1 MNKIIIDNIEYT
13 VDNNSAC
20 IVKCAADSVSVV
32 IPSDITVDRVDYPVT
47 TIGYNAFSGCESLTR
62 VALGNGVTSI
72 GLWAFYRCTS
82 LEKIS
87 IPDSVQSIGDYAFW
101 CTSLKKAVVSKQT
114 LFQENTFPEHIKII
128 RQ

>member
-47 TIGYNAFSGCESLTR
+47 TIGYNAFSFC
-62 VALGNGVTSI
+62 N
-72 GLWAFYRCTS
+72 
-82 LEKIS
+82 
-87 IPDSVQSIGDYAFW
+87 
-101 CTSLKKAVVSKQT
+101 SLKKAFVSKHT
-114 LFQENTFPEHIKII
+114 KIRKDSFPEHTEII
-128 RQ
+128 RK